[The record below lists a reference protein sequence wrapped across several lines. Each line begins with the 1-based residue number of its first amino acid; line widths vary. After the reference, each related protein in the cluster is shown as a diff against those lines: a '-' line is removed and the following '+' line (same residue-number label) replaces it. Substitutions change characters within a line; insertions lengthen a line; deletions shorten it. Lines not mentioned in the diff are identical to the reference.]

1 MCGLMNGANSDN
13 AVSIQ
18 KMVTPNMVGRNLV
31 TPNMVAWKLV
41 TLNMV
46 AWNLVTPNMVG
57 RNLDTLN
64 VVTPKLLGT
73 LLHRHGC
80 VQHW

>member
-31 TPNMVAWKLV
+31 TP
-41 TLNMV
+41 NMV